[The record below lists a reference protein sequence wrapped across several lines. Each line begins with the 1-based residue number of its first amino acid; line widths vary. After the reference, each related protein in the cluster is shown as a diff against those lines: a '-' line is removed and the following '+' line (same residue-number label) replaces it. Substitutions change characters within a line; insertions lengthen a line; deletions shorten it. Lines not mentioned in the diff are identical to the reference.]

1 MYWETIA
8 HSIPA
13 KYEQYSIE
21 LLKVISDLWIIMM
34 VTLLLKNGQQVLKGN
49 EEGNKK
55 IFTARKRFRYVM
67 YLDQCVFCNSTLCL
81 SWVFLKWLRHNTYI
95 MLIS

>member
-49 EEGNKK
+49 ERREQENLYSQKE
-55 IFTARKRFRYVM
+55 ISLCHVFRSV
-67 YLDQCVFCNSTLCL
+67 CVL
-81 SWVFLKWLRHNTYI
+81 
-95 MLIS
+95 